1 MNKKVLID
9 VVMTILLPMLMA
21 YSLIGELFH
30 ELVGIIMFILFIIH
44 HINNRKWFSVIF
56 KGKYNLKRTII
67 TIINLFLLVFMF
79 IQPISGIL
87 MSKHLFTFIRIDG
100 VALLSRSFHLVMA
113 YWGFVF
119 MSIHAGIHLSPVI
132 NRIKKDNRKYVH
144 GLLILV
150 GIYGI
155 IVFIN
160 RGIADYMFMKTMFVF
175 IDYSESIIK
184 CLIDYFA
191 VMDLFALIGILI
203 SMIKK

>member
-1 MNKKVLID
+1 MSKRVLID
-9 VVMTILLPMLMA
+9 IAMTMLLPMLMA

-30 ELVGIIMFILFIIH
+30 EFVGIIMFILFIIH

-56 KGKYNLKRTII
+56 KGKYNLKRTIV
-67 TIINLFLLVFMF
+67 TIINLFLLVFMIF
-79 IQPISGIL
+79 QPLSGIL

-100 VALLSRSFHLVMA
+100 VALLSRSIHLVMA

-119 MSIHAGIHLSPVI
+119 MSVHAGIHLNPVI
-132 NRIKKDNRKYVH
+132 NRIKKENRKYAYS
-144 GLLILV
+144 LLILI
-150 GIYGI
+150 GIYGVF
-155 IVFIN
+155 VFIN

-184 CLIDYFA
+184 CLVDYFA
-191 VMDLFALIGILI
+191 VMDLFALIGVLI